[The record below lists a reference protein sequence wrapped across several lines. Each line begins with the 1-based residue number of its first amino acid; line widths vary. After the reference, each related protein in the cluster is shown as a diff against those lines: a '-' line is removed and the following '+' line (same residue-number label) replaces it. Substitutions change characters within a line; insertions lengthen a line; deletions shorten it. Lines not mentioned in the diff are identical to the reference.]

1 MPQIEWDES
10 FSVNNA
16 ELDAQHK
23 EWISIF
29 NKLHT
34 TLLTGKP
41 EELTSASVEALK
53 AMQQYALYHF
63 AFEEGFLR
71 DLDYDDMA
79 RHVMLH
85 KKFYDKICDHINEVR
100 SGKVVLNTKLIK
112 LMKSWLLDHIL
123 IEDKKYARFAAALNR

>member
-10 FSVNNA
+10 FSVNNP

-34 TLLTGKP
+34 ILLTGKP
-41 EELTSASVEALK
+41 EELKSASVEALK

-63 AFEEGFLR
+63 AFEEEFLR
-71 DLDYDDMA
+71 KLDYEDLV

-85 KKFYDKICDHINEVR
+85 KKFYDEICDHVNEVR
-100 SGKVVLNTKLIK
+100 NGKVVLNTGLIK
-112 LMKSWLLDHIL
+112 LLKNWLQGHIL
-123 IEDKKYARFAAALNR
+123 IEDKKYAEFAASRHK